1 MLLHL
6 GQDTV
11 VNTKDIL
18 AICDMDTSTVS
29 KHTRDFLSK
38 CEKSGQVVNVSME
51 LPKSY
56 VIAEKNGN
64 VTVYISQLSSSTL
77 IKRLESNQYLL
88 QSE

>member
-11 VNTKDIL
+11 VNTKDII

-29 KHTRDFLSK
+29 QKTRDFLK
-38 CEKSGQVVNVSME
+38 KAEKNGQVVNVSME
-51 LPKSY
+51 LPKSF
-56 VIAEKNGN
+56 VVSEKNGEK
-64 VTVYISQLSSSTL
+64 TVYISQLSSQTL
-77 IKRLESNQYLL
+77 IKRLESNQYFL

>member
-11 VNTKDIL
+11 VNTKDII

-29 KHTRDFLSK
+29 QKTRDFLKMS
-38 CEKSGQVVNVSME
+38 EKNGQVVNVSME
-51 LPKSY
+51 LPKSF
-56 VIAEKNGN
+56 VIAEKDGEK
-64 VTVYISQLSSSTL
+64 TVYISQLSSSTL
-77 IKRLESNQYLL
+77 IKRLEGNQYFL